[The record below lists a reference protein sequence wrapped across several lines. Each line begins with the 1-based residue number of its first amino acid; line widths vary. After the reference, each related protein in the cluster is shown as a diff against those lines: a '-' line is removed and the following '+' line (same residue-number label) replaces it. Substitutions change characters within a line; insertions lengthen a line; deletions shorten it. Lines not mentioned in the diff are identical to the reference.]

1 MSKSSTATVDHHTNL
16 LNINYIIID
25 KIISNQTNPKPK
37 SSTET
42 QLMLL
47 ELVVVV
53 VGNWM
58 SNNW

>member
-53 VGNWM
+53 VGN
-58 SNNW
+58 